1 MGAGIVLMTLF
12 RYHRPQVDLAAVRAA
27 AADSLPPAVGTALVC
42 PWVPVGPAHMQAA
55 LLDLAR
61 RGVLHLRDSGESTAK
76 HKRSIVVELPTVS
89 GLRPH
94 EQAIADAL
102 WPHLK
107 QGVVDLKAARTHLI
121 RALPKFRRGV
131 MAELDEAGMLDRD
144 RRSARRGLRN
154 SGVVVIVLAMAGF
167 ALFAALFGHLGDIPL
182 LVPAA
187 VLMTGFLFV
196 IFGHTMSILSSR
208 GAETAAA
215 WRARQR
221 ELKRVARERLE
232 PKELERWLPA
242 AAGFGL
248 AGPMLKAAKASGP
261 AGAVPNAWLSEL
273 SDPSAALV
281 VIMAATSSGAHAG
294 GAGGGGAAGGGSSS
308 AR

>member
-1 MGAGIVLMTLF
+1 
-12 RYHRPQVDLAAVRAA
+12 
-27 AADSLPPAVGTALVC
+27 
-42 PWVPVGPAHMQAA
+42 
-55 LLDLAR
+55 
-61 RGVLHLRDSGESTAK
+61 
-76 HKRSIVVELPTVS
+76 
-89 GLRPH
+89 
-94 EQAIADAL
+94 
-102 WPHLK
+102 
-107 QGVVDLKAARTHLI
+107 
-121 RALPKFRRGV
+121 
-131 MAELDEAGMLDRD
+131 MLDRD

-221 ELKRVARERLE
+221 ELQRVARERLE
-232 PKELERWLPA
+232 PKELARWLPA

-248 AGPMLKAAKASGP
+248 AGPMLKAAKASGTS
-261 AGAVPNAWLSEL
+261 GAVPIAWLSEL